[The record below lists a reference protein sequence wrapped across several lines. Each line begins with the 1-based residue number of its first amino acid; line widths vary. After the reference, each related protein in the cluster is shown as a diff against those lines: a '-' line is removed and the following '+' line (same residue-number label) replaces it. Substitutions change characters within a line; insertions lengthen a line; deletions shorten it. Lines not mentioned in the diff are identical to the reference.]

1 MMVSIASDGMPSASN
16 SKTVEAACSLA
27 ALSVQTI
34 TALHGSRAAVAAC
47 LPLSS
52 PQAPCGSADAH
63 KQLLSCCRR
72 PLTMQACHRGAEMQ
86 VTGSGLHTQILALT
100 PRCARSPNQT

>member
-1 MMVSIASDGMPSASN
+1 MLVSIASNGMPSASN
-16 SKTVEAACSLA
+16 SKTIEAACSLA

-34 TALHGSRAAVAAC
+34 TAPHGSRAAVAAC

-52 PQAPCGSADAH
+52 PQAPCGIAHAH
-63 KQLLSCCRR
+63 KQLLSCCR

-100 PRCARSPNQT
+100 LRCARSQNQT